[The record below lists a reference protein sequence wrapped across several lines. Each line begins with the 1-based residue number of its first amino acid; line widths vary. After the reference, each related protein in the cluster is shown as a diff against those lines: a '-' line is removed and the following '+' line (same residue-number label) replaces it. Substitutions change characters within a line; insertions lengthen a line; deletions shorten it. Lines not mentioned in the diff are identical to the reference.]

1 MPNYSFKFKIME
13 EQPVYNELETAENE
27 KPMWKH
33 AVTYGLYFAVAYI
46 LISVVV
52 YITGA
57 MNSKPV
63 TWITNI
69 VMIVAIILI
78 QIHYRKTLGG
88 FISYGQS
95 VGIAVLSMLM
105 AAVPIAIYTYALYKF
120 IDPALLDQ
128 IKMMT
133 EEQMVNRGMPEE
145 QLDAALAMSSKFQTP
160 GIIAFSQFFNLPLTG
175 VIIGLITSIF
185 IKKQSPDKI
194 FE

>member
-1 MPNYSFKFKIME
+1 ME
-13 EQPVYNELETAENE
+13 EQPVYNELETADNQ